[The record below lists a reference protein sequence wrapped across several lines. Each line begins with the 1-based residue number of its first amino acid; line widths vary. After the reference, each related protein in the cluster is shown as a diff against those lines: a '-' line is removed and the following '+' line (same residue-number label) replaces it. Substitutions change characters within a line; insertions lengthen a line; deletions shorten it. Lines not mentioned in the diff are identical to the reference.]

1 MLLEHDEDYQVVYS
15 RQKGLQQHNP
25 FSWCVLGNDFC
36 YVRDISSTSRIL
48 DNSLREWIMDMTPDE
63 REQLTDIL
71 FQLLNRTDAK
81 TVRELAA
88 GGPGTIFQM
97 IQAFGGMSAS
107 QRGMMTMHL
116 AELVQK
122 ILSSTAGYS
131 TLPPGKPNR
140 LLEQHR

>member
-1 MLLEHDEDYQVVYS
+1 
-15 RQKGLQQHNP
+15 
-25 FSWCVLGNDFC
+25 
-36 YVRDISSTSRIL
+36 
-48 DNSLREWIMDMTPDE
+48 
-63 REQLTDIL
+63 
-71 FQLLNRTDAK
+71 
-81 TVRELAA
+81 
-88 GGPGTIFQM
+88 M

>member
-1 MLLEHDEDYQVVYS
+1 MCLVNCPFGAISD
-15 RQKGLQQHNP
+15 KGQ
-25 FSWCVLGNDFC
+25 
-36 YVRDISSTSRIL
+36 
-48 DNSLREWIMDMTPDE
+48 
-63 REQLTDIL
+63 
-71 FQLLNRTDAK
+71 
-81 TVRELAA
+81 
-88 GGPGTIFQM
+88 IFQM